1 MKAMSQEVK
10 LMVVVGVTEG
20 FEGSECADVDVGKEG
35 VEEKG
40 DDDKVRWR

>member
-10 LMVVVGVTEG
+10 LMVVVGVPEG
-20 FEGSECADVDVGKEG
+20 FEGSECDDVDVGNEG